1 MTDASASTLDA
12 AALDRLTGGAF
23 TAPTASE
30 RAARV
35 RNWLTSEPPLE
46 HLQEVY
52 KELSAKDKG
61 AAKPLREKL
70 DELRRARA
78 QDTLAQEWA
87 DRAQALLAASRI
99 NLADAMAWQRDA
111 AKAGAPLSREPLQSL
126 KVQLAERVK
135 AIEDLQHKAQVYR
148 EASVLMTQRI
158 EVLSTKP
165 LSDALAQ
172 REGLQAD
179 WLRWQTDAQALV
191 VAPDWASV
199 DGKFPPMLNA
209 GEAQLKAVWEAFQA
223 ALSQA
228 ESAAADASLPLPPVP
243 AWADQ
248 IRSQRGQ
255 DMPAAAQAPQ
265 RPKVDPAQRAS
276 AQAAVQTV
284 LQVLEQEVSL
294 GHGKASAGAAQ
305 ALRQALKEHGR
316 WIDDKLQHH
325 ADQVLLAAG
334 ELEGWQRWRADQ
346 LRTELVQKAE
356 ALFKPAPPTPEGAE
370 PAPPQPVMGGR
381 KMQEALRQLR
391 EQWKQTDQGGLPNHG
406 LWKRF
411 DRACNQAHKMV
422 EQWLEKVRADA
433 AANKA
438 QRQALI
444 DELQAWAQAHAQGP
458 DWKAVARQ
466 LHQFENRWRD
476 AGHMN
481 EKAFA
486 EVQNAWREAMKAAC
500 APIDAVQQASIM
512 RRQALIAE
520 AEQLA
525 ASEVL
530 RVDAVKALQQ
540 RWQAEAQTMVL
551 ERRLE
556 QKLWDA
562 FRQPIDNAFQRKT
575 AQREQASAAM
585 NEHDRAVLQAAKA
598 LEQANASAD
607 AAAIR
612 LAMRQLEM
620 AMRGEAPAAPAAPAL
635 VSAAPAALPAAS
647 ESGPASEE
655 VTASEAAP
663 DAPADAGQPAATH
676 ATVAEAPAADAQGPD
691 ATAADAP
698 GPDAP
703 ATDAVSV
710 ESTAAPSATD
720 AAAEPATEPAA
731 EPVPAAVPAAPA
743 PPPKKVVAVRGDDRP
758 GMKKAELAP
767 MGRGFKGRD
776 SRDSRDAPRGRP
788 AEPGRGRDGFAG
800 AGARGAAPGRF
811 ERSDMGPRLGDAAF
825 RAQRQALE
833 QADMALKKLAAQAH
847 GETLTHVLSAWE
859 QRDAALLPPASEL
872 GARLAPAQRS
882 QWTKALSSPAQGD
895 AETAL
900 LRMEIAA
907 ELPSPAASLE
917 ARRQLQ
923 LVLLTRRNDAP
934 PHQTWAHDA
943 AQAMSSAFDPGQARR
958 LQNALKVLLR
968 R

>member
-78 QDTLAQEWA
+78 QDTLGQEWA
-87 DRAQALLAASRI
+87 ERAQALLSAPRI

-126 KVQLAERVK
+126 KGQLAERVK
-135 AIEDLQHKAQVYR
+135 AIEDLQHNAQVYR

-165 LSDALAQ
+165 LSDAVAQ

-179 WLRWQTDAQALV
+179 WLRWQTDAQALM

-199 DGKFPPMLNA
+199 DAKFPPMLQS
-209 GEAQLKAVWEAFQA
+209 GQAQLKAVWEAFQA

-228 ESAAADASLPLPPVP
+228 ESAAADATLPLPPVP

-248 IRSQRGQ
+248 IRTQRGQ
-255 DMPAAAQAPQ
+255 DVPAAAQAPQ

-284 LQVLEQEVSL
+284 LQVLEQELSL

-316 WIDDKLQHH
+316 WIDEKLQHH

-356 ALFKPAPPTPEGAE
+356 ALFKPAPPTAEGQE

-433 AANKA
+433 AAHKA

-444 DELQAWAQAHAQGP
+444 DELQAWALAHAQGP
-458 DWKAVARQ
+458 DWKAVARHLQ
-466 LHQFENRWRD
+466 QFENRWRD
-476 AGHMN
+476 AGHMS

-486 EVQNAWREAMKAAC
+486 EMQNAWREAMKAAR

-585 NEHDRAVLQAAKA
+585 NEHDRAVLQASKA

-620 AMRGEAPAAPAAPAL
+620 AMRGETPAAPAAPAL

-647 ESGPASEE
+647 EPAPASAE
-655 VTASEAAP
+655 VTTPETAP
-663 DAPADAGQPAATH
+663 DAPADIGQAPT
-676 ATVAEAPAADAQGPD
+676 TDTPVAEAPTADV
-691 ATAADAP
+691 P
-698 GPDAP
+698 GPDAIAADTP
-703 ATDAVSV
+703 GQDAPVTDA
-710 ESTAAPSATD
+710 ESAESAAAPSDND
-720 AAAEPATEPAA
+720 AAVETAAEPAPALV
-731 EPVPAAVPAAPA
+731 PVAPA
-743 PPPKKVVAVRGDDRP
+743 LPPKKVVAVRGDDRP
-758 GMKKAELAP
+758 GMKKAEPAP
-767 MGRGFKGRD
+767 MGRGGFKGRD

-800 AGARGAAPGRF
+800 ARPGAPGRF
-811 ERSDMGPRLGDAAF
+811 ERPDMGPRLGDAAF

-847 GETLTHVLSAWE
+847 GETLTHVLTAWE
-859 QRDAALLPPASEL
+859 QRDAAVLPPASEL
-872 GARLAPAQRS
+872 GARLPPAQRS
-882 QWTKALSSPAQGD
+882 QWVKALSSPAQGD

-923 LVLLTRRNDAP
+923 LILLTRRNDAP
-934 PHQTWAHDA
+934 PHQTWASDA
-943 AQAMSSAFDPGQARR
+943 AQAMAAAFEPGQARR

>member
-1 MTDASASTLDA
+1 MDA

-35 RNWLTSEPPLE
+35 RDWLTSEPSLE

-87 DRAQALLAASRI
+87 DRAQALLSAPRI

-172 REGLQAD
+172 REGLQTD
-179 WLRWQTDAQALV
+179 WLRWQTDAQALL
-191 VAPDWASV
+191 VASDWASV
-199 DGKFPPMLNA
+199 DAKFPPMLQS

-228 ESAAADASLPLPPVP
+228 QAAAADASLPLPPVP

-248 IRSQRGQ
+248 IRAQRGQ
-255 DMPAAAQAPQ
+255 DAPPSTPSPQ

-370 PAPPQPVMGGR
+370 PAAPQPVMGGR

-500 APIDAVQQASIM
+500 APIDAVQQASIV

-612 LAMRQLEM
+612 MAMRQLEM

-635 VSAAPAALPAAS
+635 VGAAPAALPAAS

-663 DAPADAGQPAATH
+663 DAPADAGQAATTH
-676 ATVAEAPAADAQGPD
+676 APVAEAPAADAQGPD
-691 ATAADAP
+691 ATAAN
-698 GPDAP
+698 AP

-710 ESTAAPSATD
+710 ESTAAPSDND
-720 AAAEPATEPAA
+720 AAAEPA
-731 EPVPAAVPAAPA
+731 PAAVPAAPA

-758 GMKKAELAP
+758 GMKKAEPAP

-788 AEPGRGRDGFAG
+788 AEPGRGRDGFAGPG

-847 GETLTHVLSAWE
+847 GETLTHVLTAWE
-859 QRDAALLPPASEL
+859 QRDAAVLPPASEL
-872 GARLAPAQRS
+872 GARLPPAQRS
-882 QWTKALSSPAQGD
+882 QWVKALSSPAQGD

-934 PHQTWAHDA
+934 PHQTWANDA
-943 AQAMSSAFDPGQARR
+943 AQAMSAAFEPGQARR

>member
-1 MTDASASTLDA
+1 VTDASASTLDA

-35 RNWLTSEPPLE
+35 RDWLASEPSLE

-78 QDTLAQEWA
+78 QDSLALDWA
-87 DRAQALLAASRI
+87 QRAQTLLAAPRI

-126 KVQLAERVK
+126 KGQLAERVK

-179 WLRWQTDAQALV
+179 WLRWQTDAQALL

-199 DGKFPPMLNA
+199 DAKFAPMVQTC
-209 GEAQLKAVWEAFQA
+209 ETQLKAVWEAFQA

-228 ESAAADASLPLPPVP
+228 EAATADASLPMPPVP

-248 IRSQRGQ
+248 IRAQRGQ
-255 DMPAAAQAPQ
+255 EAPAAAQAPQ

-276 AQAAVQTV
+276 AHAAVHSV
-284 LQVLEQEVSL
+284 LQVLEQELSL

-316 WIDDKLQHH
+316 FIDDKLQHH

-356 ALFKPAPPTPEGAE
+356 ALFKPAPPAAEGEE

-433 AANKA
+433 AAHKA

-444 DELQAWAQAHAQGP
+444 EELQAWALAHAQGP

-476 AGHMN
+476 AGHMS

-486 EVQNAWREAMKAAC
+486 DVQNAWREAMKAAR
-500 APIDAVQQASIM
+500 APIDAVQQASVA
-512 RRQALIAE
+512 RRQGLIAE

-525 ASEVL
+525 AADVL

-562 FRQPIDNAFQRKT
+562 FRKPIDDAFQRKT
-575 AQREQASAAM
+575 QQREQASAAM

-612 LAMRQLEM
+612 TAMRQLEM
-620 AMRGEAPAAPAAPAL
+620 AMRGQAQAAATPDAAVALAAPAASVETAAAA
-635 VSAAPAALPAAS
+635 SAASAAS
-647 ESGPASEE
+647 AAEPAE
-655 VTASEAAP
+655 T
-663 DAPADAGQPAATH
+663 AAT
-676 ATVAEAPAADAQGPD
+676 PD
-691 ATAADAP
+691 ATQAP
-698 GPDAP
+698 TDWDTTAP
-703 ATDAVSV
+703 LEASV
-710 ESTAAPSATD
+710 TD
-720 AAAEPATEPAA
+720 AAAQASGDDLSSEPAVETAAPEPTPAVV
-731 EPVPAAVPAAPA
+731 PVAPA

-758 GMKKAELAP
+758 GMKKAEPAAP

-776 SRDSRDAPRGRP
+776 SRDSRDSRDAPRGRP
-788 AEPGRGRDGFAG
+788 GDTGRGRDGFG
-800 AGARGAAPGRF
+800 AGGPRAAGPGRF

-825 RAQRQALE
+825 RAQRQAME
-833 QADMALKKLAAQAH
+833 QAELALKKLAAQAH
-847 GETLTHVLSAWE
+847 GETLTHVLTAWE
-859 QRDAALLPPASEL
+859 KRDAELLPPASEL
-872 GARLAPAQRS
+872 GARLPPAQRS
-882 QWTKALSSPAQGD
+882 QWVKALSSPASAE

-900 LRMEIAA
+900 LRLEMAA

-934 PHQTWAHDA
+934 PHQTWAQDA
-943 AQAMSSAFDPGQARR
+943 AHVMSSAYEPGQARR

>member
-1 MTDASASTLDA
+1 
-12 AALDRLTGGAF
+12 
-23 TAPTASE
+23 
-30 RAARV
+30 
-35 RNWLTSEPPLE
+35 
-46 HLQEVY
+46 
-52 KELSAKDKG
+52 
-61 AAKPLREKL
+61 
-70 DELRRARA
+70 
-78 QDTLAQEWA
+78 
-87 DRAQALLAASRI
+87 
-99 NLADAMAWQRDA
+99 MAWQRDA

-126 KVQLAERVK
+126 KGQLAERVK

-165 LSDALAQ
+165 LSDAVAQ

-179 WLRWQTDAQALV
+179 WLRWQTDAQALM

-199 DGKFPPMLNA
+199 DAKFPPMLQS

-223 ALSQA
+223 ALTQA
-228 ESAAADASLPLPPVP
+228 ELAAADATLPLPPVP

-248 IRSQRGQ
+248 IRAQRGQ
-255 DMPAAAQAPQ
+255 DVPVAAPAPQ

-284 LQVLEQEVSL
+284 LQVLEQELSL

-316 WIDDKLQHH
+316 WIEKKLQHH

-356 ALFKPAPPTPEGAE
+356 ALFKPAPPTPEGTE

-433 AANKA
+433 AAHKA

-444 DELQAWAQAHAQGP
+444 EELQAWAQAHAQGP

-466 LHQFENRWRD
+466 LQQFENRWRD
-476 AGHMN
+476 AGHMS
-481 EKAFA
+481 EKAFV
-486 EVQNAWREAMKAAC
+486 EVQNAWREAMKAAR
-500 APIDAVQQASIM
+500 APIDAVQQASVV

-525 ASEVL
+525 ASDVL

-612 LAMRQLEM
+612 LAMRQLE
-620 AMRGEAPAAPAAPAL
+620 AALRGEAPAAPNAEPAVSSVAPA
-635 VSAAPAALPAAS
+635 STPEPAQDHAEA
-647 ESGPASEE
+647 
-655 VTASEAAP
+655 TASEAASN
-663 DAPADAGQPAATH
+663 APADTGQAAT
-676 ATVAEAPAADAQGPD
+676 TVTPVAEAPTADVQGPD
-691 ATAADAP
+691 ATATDAP
-698 GPDAP
+698 GADAH
-703 ATDAVSV
+703 ATDVVSAKP
-710 ESTAAPSATD
+710 TAAPSDKDD
-720 AAAEPATEPAA
+720 APETAVEPAPAMV
-731 EPVPAAVPAAPA
+731 PVAPA

-758 GMKKAELAP
+758 GMKKAEPAP
-767 MGRGFKGRD
+767 MGRGGFKGRD
-776 SRDSRDAPRGRP
+776 NRDSRDAPRGRP

-800 AGARGAAPGRF
+800 PRPGAPGRF
-811 ERSDMGPRLGDAAF
+811 ERPDMGPRLGDAAF

-847 GETLTHVLSAWE
+847 GETLTHVLTAWE
-859 QRDAALLPPASEL
+859 QRDAAQLPPASEL
-872 GARLAPAQRS
+872 GARLGPAQRG
-882 QWTKALSSPAQGD
+882 QWVKALSSPAQGD

-934 PHQTWAHDA
+934 PQQTWAHDA
-943 AQAMSSAFDPGQARR
+943 AQAMSAAFEPGQARR

>member
-1 MTDASASTLDA
+1 MDA
-12 AALDRLTGGAF
+12 AALDRLTGGAL

-35 RNWLTSEPPLE
+35 RDWLTSEPSLE

-87 DRAQALLAASRI
+87 ERAQALLSAPRI

-126 KVQLAERVK
+126 KGQLAERVK
-135 AIEDLQHKAQVYR
+135 AVEDLQHKAQVYR

-179 WLRWQTDAQALV
+179 WLRWQTDAQALLA
-191 VAPDWASV
+191 APDWASV
-199 DGKFPPMLNA
+199 DAKFPPMLQS
-209 GEAQLKAVWEAFQA
+209 GQAQLKAVWEAFQA
-223 ALSQA
+223 ALAQA

-248 IRSQRGQ
+248 IRAQRGQ
-255 DMPAAAQAPQ
+255 DAPAAAQAPQ

-486 EVQNAWREAMKAAC
+486 EVQNAWREAMKVAC
-500 APIDAVQQASIM
+500 APIDAVQQASIL

-525 ASEVL
+525 ASEFL

-612 LAMRQLEM
+612 MAMRQLEM
-620 AMRGEAPAAPAAPAL
+620 AMRGEAPAVAAPTAEHAVASAAPAAPA
-635 VSAAPAALPAAS
+635 AAS
-647 ESGPASEE
+647 EPGPSSAEG
-655 VTASEAAP
+655 TASEAAP
-663 DAPADAGQPAATH
+663 DAPADAGQAASTD
-676 ATVAEAPAADAQGPD
+676 APVVEAPAADAV
-691 ATAADAP
+691 AA
-698 GPDAP
+698 
-703 ATDAVSV
+703 
-710 ESTAAPSATD
+710 ESTAAPSDND
-720 AAAEPATEPAA
+720 AAAEPAAEPAPA
-731 EPVPAAVPAAPA
+731 AVPAAPAAPA

-758 GMKKAELAP
+758 GMKKAEPAP

-800 AGARGAAPGRF
+800 AGARPGAPGRF
-811 ERSDMGPRLGDAAF
+811 ERTDMGPRLGDAAF

-833 QADMALKKLAAQAH
+833 QADIALKKLAAQAH
-847 GETLTHVLSAWE
+847 GETLTHVLTAWE

-872 GARLAPAQRS
+872 GARLGPAQRG
-882 QWTKALSSPAQGD
+882 QWVKALSSPAQGD

-943 AQAMSSAFDPGQARR
+943 AQAMSSAFEPGQARR

>member
-1 MTDASASTLDA
+1 MDT

-30 RAARV
+30 RAACV
-35 RNWLTSEPPLE
+35 RAWLASEPSVE

-70 DELRRARA
+70 EELRRARG
-78 QDTLAQEWA
+78 QDALAQEWA
-87 DRAQALLAASRI
+87 QRGQALLAAPRI

-111 AKAGAPLSREPLQSL
+111 AKAGAPLSREPLQGL
-126 KVQLAERVK
+126 KTQLAERVK
-135 AIEDLQHKAQVYR
+135 AIEDLQHNAQVYR

-179 WLRWQTDAQALV
+179 WLRWQSDAQALM
-191 VAPDWASV
+191 ASPNWASV
-199 DGKFPPMLNA
+199 DAKFVPILNTC
-209 GEAQLKAVWEAFQA
+209 GAQLKAVWEAFQG
-223 ALSQA
+223 ALAQA
-228 ESAAADASLPLPPVP
+228 EMAAADASLPLPPVP

-248 IRSQRGQ
+248 IRSQRGE
-255 DMPAAAQAPQ
+255 AAPSAAPAPQ

-276 AQAAVQTV
+276 AQAAVKAV
-284 LQVLEQEVSL
+284 LQTLEQEVSQ

-356 ALFKPAPPTPEGAE
+356 ALFKPAPPPAEGAE
-370 PAPPQPVMGGR
+370 PAPPVPAMGGR

-391 EQWKQTDQGGLPNHG
+391 EQWKQTDQGGLPNHA

-411 DRACNQAHKMV
+411 DQACNQAHKVV
-422 EQWLEKVRADA
+422 EQWLDKVRAEA
-433 AANKA
+433 AAHKA

-444 DELQAWAQAHAQGP
+444 DELRHWASDHAQGP

-466 LHQFENRWRD
+466 LHQFENRWRE
-476 AGHMN
+476 AGHLS

-486 EVQNAWREAMKAAC
+486 EMQTAWREALQAAR
-500 APIDAVQQASIM
+500 APIEAVQQASVL

-520 AEQLA
+520 AEQLSA
-525 ASEVL
+525 QEVL
-530 RVDAVKALQQ
+530 RIDAVKALQQ

-562 FRQPIDNAFQRKT
+562 FRKPIDDAFQRKT
-575 AQREQASAAM
+575 AQREQFNAAISA
-585 NEHDRAVLQAAKA
+585 HDKAVLQAAKD
-598 LEQANASAD
+598 LEAANASAD
-607 AAAIR
+607 AQAIR
-612 LAMRQLEM
+612 AAMRQLEL
-620 AMRGEAPAAPAAPAL
+620 AMRGQASAAATAAPASATAPATQ
-635 VSAAPAALPAAS
+635 AAPATETAQPAAS
-647 ESGPASEE
+647 PSEDASP
-655 VTASEAAP
+655 SAAAVDA
-663 DAPADAGQPAATH
+663 DAPADSQAPDASPSPDTSAAT
-676 ATVAEAPAADAQGPD
+676 P
-691 ATAADAP
+691 
-698 GPDAP
+698 
-703 ATDAVSV
+703 V
-710 ESTAAPSATD
+710 EPT
-720 AAAEPATEPAA
+720 
-731 EPVPAAVPAAPA
+731 VPAAPVRA
-743 PPPKKVVAVRGDDRP
+743 PKPVVAVRGDDRP
-758 GMKKAELAP
+758 GMKKAEPAP
-767 MGRGFKGRD
+767 VGRGFKGRD
-776 SRDSRDAPRGRP
+776 QRDGARP
-788 AEPGRGRDGFAG
+788 AAGGRGRDGFAG
-800 AGARGAAPGRF
+800 GDRAAPGGRGERF
-811 ERSDMGPRLGDAAF
+811 DSGPRLGDAAF

-833 QADMALKKLAAQAH
+833 QAEMALKKLAAQAH

-859 QRDAALLPPASEL
+859 QREPAVLPPAAEL
-872 GARLAPAQRS
+872 GARLAPAQRAG
-882 QWTKALSSPAQGD
+882 WVKALSGPAQGE

-934 PHQTWAHDA
+934 PQQTWAQDA
-943 AQAMSSAFDPGQARR
+943 AQVLSAAFEPAQARR

>member
-1 MTDASASTLDA
+1 
-12 AALDRLTGGAF
+12 
-23 TAPTASE
+23 
-30 RAARV
+30 V
-35 RNWLTSEPPLE
+35 
-46 HLQEVY
+46 
-52 KELSAKDKG
+52 
-61 AAKPLREKL
+61 
-70 DELRRARA
+70 
-78 QDTLAQEWA
+78 
-87 DRAQALLAASRI
+87 
-99 NLADAMAWQRDA
+99 
-111 AKAGAPLSREPLQSL
+111 
-126 KVQLAERVK
+126 
-135 AIEDLQHKAQVYR
+135 
-148 EASVLMTQRI
+148 
-158 EVLSTKP
+158 
-165 LSDALAQ
+165 AQ

-179 WLRWQTDAQALV
+179 WLRWQTDAQALM

-199 DGKFPPMLNA
+199 DAKFPPMLQS
-209 GEAQLKAVWEAFQA
+209 GEAQLRAVWEAFQA
-223 ALSQA
+223 ALTQA
-228 ESAAADASLPLPPVP
+228 ESAAADATLPLPPVP

-248 IRSQRGQ
+248 IRAQRGQ
-255 DMPAAAQAPQ
+255 DVPAAAQAPQ

-284 LQVLEQEVSL
+284 LQVLEQELSL

-316 WIDDKLQHH
+316 WIDEKLQHH

-433 AANKA
+433 AAHKA

-444 DELQAWAQAHAQGP
+444 EELQAWAQAHAQGP

-466 LHQFENRWRD
+466 LQQFENRWRD
-476 AGHMN
+476 AGHLN

-486 EVQNAWREAMKAAC
+486 EVQNAWREAMKAAR
-500 APIDAVQQASIM
+500 APIDAVQQASVV

-585 NEHDRAVLQAAKA
+585 NAHDRAVLQAAKA

-612 LAMRQLEM
+612 QAMRQLE
-620 AMRGEAPAAPAAPAL
+620 AALRGEAPVAPTAEPA
-635 VSAAPAALPAAS
+635 VSSAAPVSIPETAQDGAEVKAS
-647 ESGPASEE
+647 E
-655 VTASEAAP
+655 TAP
-663 DAPADAGQPAATH
+663 DAPADNGQAVTADAP
-676 ATVAEAPAADAQGPD
+676 VADASAADVQGPD
-691 ATAADAP
+691 ATATDAP

-703 ATDAVSV
+703 ATDGVSA
-710 ESTAAPSATD
+710 EPTAAPSDNNGTPET
-720 AAAEPATEPAA
+720 AADPA
-731 EPVPAAVPAAPA
+731 PAAVPVAPA

-758 GMKKAELAP
+758 GMKKAEPAP
-767 MGRGFKGRD
+767 MGRGGFKGRD

-800 AGARGAAPGRF
+800 PRSGAPGRF
-811 ERSDMGPRLGDAAF
+811 ERPDMGPRLGDAAF

-833 QADMALKKLAAQAH
+833 QAEMALKKLAAQAH

-872 GARLAPAQRS
+872 GARLGPAQRG
-882 QWTKALSSPAQGD
+882 QWVKALSGPAQGD

-934 PHQTWAHDA
+934 PQQTWANDA
-943 AQAMSSAFDPGQARR
+943 AQAMSAAFEPGQARR

>member
-1 MTDASASTLDA
+1 MDT

-30 RAARV
+30 RAACV
-35 RNWLTSEPPLE
+35 RNWLASDPSFE

-70 DELRRARA
+70 DELRRARGQEA
-78 QDTLAQEWA
+78 LAQEWA
-87 DRAQALLAASRI
+87 QRGQTLLAAQRM

-111 AKAGAPLSREPLQSL
+111 AKAGAPLSREPLQGL
-126 KVQLAERVK
+126 KTQLAERVK
-135 AIEDLQHKAQVYR
+135 AIEDLQHNAQVYR

-179 WLRWQTDAQALV
+179 WLRWQTDAQALM
-191 VAPDWASV
+191 ASPNWASV
-199 DGKFPPMLNA
+199 DAKFAPILHTC
-209 GEAQLKAVWEAFQA
+209 EAQLKAVWEAFQG
-223 ALSQA
+223 ALGQA
-228 ESAAADASLPLPPVP
+228 EMAATDASLPLPPVP

-248 IRSQRGQ
+248 IRTQRGESVAS
-255 DMPAAAQAPQ
+255 AAPPNQ

-276 AQAAVQTV
+276 AQAAVQAALHT
-284 LQVLEQEVSL
+284 LEQEVSQ

-305 ALRQALKEHGR
+305 ALRQALKEQGR

-356 ALFKPAPPTPEGAE
+356 ALFKPAPASAEGAE
-370 PAPPQPVMGGR
+370 PAPPIPAMGGR

-411 DRACNQAHKMV
+411 DHACNQAHKVV
-422 EQWLEKVRADA
+422 ELWLDKVRADA

-438 QRQALI
+438 QRQGLI
-444 DELQAWAQAHAQGP
+444 DELRAWAAEHAQGP
-458 DWKAVARQ
+458 DWKSVARQ
-466 LHQFENRWRD
+466 LHQFDNRWRE
-476 AGHMN
+476 AGHLS
-481 EKAFA
+481 EKVFVEMQA
-486 EVQNAWREAMKAAC
+486 AWREAFQVAC
-500 APIDAVQQASIM
+500 APLESVQQASVL
-512 RRQALIAE
+512 RRQGMIAE

-525 ASEVL
+525 ATEVL

-540 RWQAEAQTMVL
+540 RWQAEAQSMVL
-551 ERRLE
+551 DRRFE

-562 FRQPIDNAFQRKT
+562 FRKPIDDAFQRKT
-575 AQREQASAAM
+575 AQREQFNAAM
-585 NEHDRAVLQAAKA
+585 SAHDKAVLQAAKA
-598 LEQANASAD
+598 LEAANASAD

-612 LAMRQLEM
+612 AAMRQLDM
-620 AMRGEAPAAPAAPAL
+620 AMRGQAQPEPVAPPD
-635 VSAAPAALPAAS
+635 ALPAL
-647 ESGPASEE
+647 
-655 VTASEAAP
+655 
-663 DAPADAGQPAATH
+663 DAPTSETPQEPVGEATAPATDAP
-676 ATVAEAPAADAQGPD
+676 VAEAPAADAPD
-691 ATAADAP
+691 SDGTALEVVIPASAP
-698 GPDAP
+698 
-703 ATDAVSV
+703 
-710 ESTAAPSATD
+710 
-720 AAAEPATEPAA
+720 EPAA
-731 EPVPAAVPAAPA
+731 PVRVAKP
-743 PPPKKVVAVRGDDRP
+743 VVAVRGDDRP
-758 GMKKAELAP
+758 GMKKAEPAP
-767 MGRGFKGRD
+767 IGRGFKGRD
-776 SRDSRDAPRGRP
+776 SRDSRDGPRGRP
-788 AEPGRGRDGFAG
+788 ADAGRGRDGFAG
-800 AGARGAAPGRF
+800 GDRAAPGGRF
-811 ERSDMGPRLGDAAF
+811 DRFDSGPRLGDAAF

-833 QADMALKKLAAQAH
+833 QAEMALKKLAAQAH
-847 GETLTHVLSAWE
+847 GETLTHVLGAWE
-859 QRDAALLPPASEL
+859 QRDAALLPPAAEL
-872 GARLAPAQRS
+872 GSRLAPAQRGL
-882 QWTKALSSPAQGD
+882 WVKALTSPANGE

-923 LVLLTRRNDAP
+923 LVLLTRRNDPP
-934 PHQTWAHDA
+934 PHQTWAQDA
-943 AQAMSSAFDPGQARR
+943 SQVMSCAFEPGQARR

>member
-1 MTDASASTLDA
+1 MDA

-35 RNWLTSEPPLE
+35 RNWLTSEPSLE

-87 DRAQALLAASRI
+87 DRAQALLSAHRI

-126 KVQLAERVK
+126 KGQLAERVK

-179 WLRWQTDAQALV
+179 WLRWQTDAQALLA
-191 VAPDWASV
+191 APDWASV
-199 DGKFPPMLNA
+199 DAKFPPMLQS

-228 ESAAADASLPLPPVP
+228 QAAAADASLPLPPVP

-248 IRSQRGQ
+248 IRAQRGQ
-255 DMPAAAQAPQ
+255 DAPPSAPSPQ

-486 EVQNAWREAMKAAC
+486 EVQNAWRAAMKAAC
-500 APIDAVQQASIM
+500 APIDAVQQASVV

-585 NEHDRAVLQAAKA
+585 NEHDRAVLQAAKG

-635 VSAAPAALPAAS
+635 VGAAPAALPAAS

-663 DAPADAGQPAATH
+663 DAPADAGQAATAH

-698 GPDAP
+698 
-703 ATDAVSV
+703 ATDAVAV
-710 ESTAAPSATD
+710 ESTAVPSDNDSSVET
-720 AAAEPATEPAA
+720 AAEPA
-731 EPVPAAVPAAPA
+731 PAAVVAAPA

-758 GMKKAELAP
+758 GMKKAEPAP
-767 MGRGFKGRD
+767 MGRGFKGRDSRD

-847 GETLTHVLSAWE
+847 GETLTHVLTAWE

-882 QWTKALSSPAQGD
+882 QWTKALSSPAQGE

-934 PHQTWAHDA
+934 PHQTWANDA
-943 AQAMSSAFDPGQARR
+943 AQAMSAAFEPGQARR

>member
-1 MTDASASTLDA
+1 MDA

-87 DRAQALLAASRI
+87 DRAQALLSAPRI

-126 KVQLAERVK
+126 KGQLAERVK
-135 AIEDLQHKAQVYR
+135 AIEDLQHNAQVYR

-165 LSDALAQ
+165 LSDAVAQ

-179 WLRWQTDAQALV
+179 WLRWQTDAQALM

-199 DGKFPPMLNA
+199 DAKFPPMLQS
-209 GEAQLKAVWEAFQA
+209 GQAQLKAVWEAFQA

-228 ESAAADASLPLPPVP
+228 ESAAADATLPLPPVP

-248 IRSQRGQ
+248 IRTQRGQ
-255 DMPAAAQAPQ
+255 DVPAAAQTPQ

-284 LQVLEQEVSL
+284 LQVLEQELSL

-316 WIDDKLQHH
+316 WIDEKLQHH

-356 ALFKPAPPTPEGAE
+356 ALFKPAPPTAEGQE

-433 AANKA
+433 AAHKA

-444 DELQAWAQAHAQGP
+444 DELQAWALPHAQGP
-458 DWKAVARQ
+458 DWKAVARHLQ
-466 LHQFENRWRD
+466 QFENRWRD
-476 AGHMN
+476 AGHMS

-486 EVQNAWREAMKAAC
+486 EMQNAWREAMKAAR

-585 NEHDRAVLQAAKA
+585 NEHDRAVLQASKA

-620 AMRGEAPAAPAAPAL
+620 AMRGETPAAPAAPAL
-635 VSAAPAALPAAS
+635 VSVAPAALPAAS
-647 ESGPASEE
+647 EPAPASAE
-655 VTASEAAP
+655 VTAPETAP
-663 DAPADAGQPAATH
+663 DAPADIGQAPT
-676 ATVAEAPAADAQGPD
+676 TDTPVAEAPAADV
-691 ATAADAP
+691 P
-698 GPDAP
+698 GPDAIAADTP
-703 ATDAVSV
+703 GQDAPVPDA
-710 ESTAAPSATD
+710 ESAESAAAPSDND
-720 AAAEPATEPAA
+720 AAVETAAEPAPALV
-731 EPVPAAVPAAPA
+731 PVAPA
-743 PPPKKVVAVRGDDRP
+743 LPPKKVVAVRGDDRP
-758 GMKKAELAP
+758 GMKKAEPAP
-767 MGRGFKGRD
+767 MGRGGFKGRD

-800 AGARGAAPGRF
+800 VRPGAPGRF
-811 ERSDMGPRLGDAAF
+811 ERPDMGPRLGDAAF

-847 GETLTHVLSAWE
+847 GETLTHVLTAWE
-859 QRDAALLPPASEL
+859 QRDAAVLPPASEL
-872 GARLAPAQRS
+872 GARLPPAQRS
-882 QWTKALSSPAQGD
+882 QWVKALSSPAQGD

-934 PHQTWAHDA
+934 PHQTWASDA
-943 AQAMSSAFDPGQARR
+943 AQAMAAAFEPGQARR

>member
-35 RNWLTSEPPLE
+35 RDWLTSEPSLE

-78 QDTLAQEWA
+78 QDALALDWA
-87 DRAQALLAASRI
+87 QRAQTLLAAPRI

-126 KVQLAERVK
+126 KGQLAERVK

-179 WLRWQTDAQALV
+179 WLRWQADAQALG
-191 VAPDWASV
+191 VAPGWASV
-199 DGKFPPMLNA
+199 DAKFPPMLLA

-223 ALSQA
+223 ALTQA
-228 ESAAADASLPLPPVP
+228 QAAAADASLPLPPVP

-248 IRSQRGQ
+248 IRAQRGQ
-255 DMPAAAQAPQ
+255 EAPAAAQAPQ

-284 LQVLEQEVSL
+284 LQVLEQELSL

-316 WIDDKLQHH
+316 FIDDKLQHH

-356 ALFKPAPPTPEGAE
+356 ALFKPAPPAAEGEE

-411 DRACNQAHKMV
+411 DRACNQAHKLV

-433 AANKA
+433 AAHKA

-444 DELQAWAQAHAQGP
+444 EELQAWALAHAQGP

-476 AGHMN
+476 AGHMS

-486 EVQNAWREAMKAAC
+486 DVQNAWREAMKAARG
-500 APIDAVQQASIM
+500 PIDAVQQASVA
-512 RRQALIAE
+512 RRQGLIAE

-525 ASEVL
+525 SADVL

-612 LAMRQLEM
+612 TAMRQLEM
-620 AMRGEAPAAPAAPAL
+620 AMRGQAQAAATTPDAAVAQAAPATPADSATAPA
-635 VSAAPAALPAAS
+635 
-647 ESGPASEE
+647 E
-655 VTASEAAP
+655 
-663 DAPADAGQPAATH
+663 
-676 ATVAEAPAADAQGPD
+676 
-691 ATAADAP
+691 TAA
-698 GPDAP
+698 
-703 ATDAVSV
+703 AVS
-710 ESTAAPSATD
+710 
-720 AAAEPATEPAA
+720 AAEPAETAATPATTE
-731 EPVPAAVPAAPA
+731 VPTDGEATAPLEASVTDAAPQASGGDLPAESADETTA
-743 PPPKKVVAVRGDDRP
+743 PEPTPAVVPVAPATPPKKVVAVRGDDRP
-758 GMKKAELAP
+758 GMKKAEPAAP

-788 AEPGRGRDGFAG
+788 GDTGRGREGF
-800 AGARGAAPGRF
+800 GAAGPRAAGPGRF

-833 QADMALKKLAAQAH
+833 QADLALKKLAAQAH
-847 GETLTHVLSAWE
+847 GETLTHVLTAWE
-859 QRDAALLPPASEL
+859 KRDAELLPPASEL
-872 GARLAPAQRS
+872 GARLPPAQRG
-882 QWTKALSSPAQGD
+882 QWVKALSSPAHAQ

-900 LRMEIAA
+900 LRLEMAA

-934 PHQTWAHDA
+934 PHQTWAQDA
-943 AQAMSSAFDPGQARR
+943 AHVMSSAFEPGQARR

>member
-1 MTDASASTLDA
+1 VTDASASTLDA

-35 RNWLTSEPPLE
+35 REWLTSEPSLE

-78 QDTLAQEWA
+78 QDTLAQDWA
-87 DRAQALLAASRI
+87 QRAQVLLAAPRI

-126 KVQLAERVK
+126 KGQLAERVK

-179 WLRWQTDAQALV
+179 WLRWQADAQALG
-191 VAPDWASV
+191 VAPGWASV
-199 DGKFPPMLNA
+199 DAKFPPMLLA

-223 ALSQA
+223 ALTQA
-228 ESAAADASLPLPPVP
+228 QAAAADASLPLPPVP

-248 IRSQRGQ
+248 IRAQRGQ
-255 DMPAAAQAPQ
+255 EAPATAQAPQ

-284 LQVLEQEVSL
+284 LQVLEQELSL

-316 WIDDKLQHH
+316 FIDDKLQHR

-356 ALFKPAPPTPEGAE
+356 ALFKPAPPAAEGEE

-381 KMQEALRQLR
+381 KMQDALRQLR

-411 DRACNQAHKMV
+411 DRACNQAHKLV

-433 AANKA
+433 AAHKA

-444 DELQAWAQAHAQGP
+444 EELQAWALAHAQGP

-476 AGHMN
+476 AGHMS

-486 EVQNAWREAMKAAC
+486 DVQNAWREAMKAAR
-500 APIDAVQQASIM
+500 APIDAVQQASVA
-512 RRQALIAE
+512 RRQGLIAE

-525 ASEVL
+525 AADVL

-540 RWQAEAQTMVL
+540 RWQTEAQTMVL

-562 FRQPIDNAFQRKT
+562 FRKPIDDAFQRKT
-575 AQREQASAAM
+575 QQREQASAAM

-598 LEQANASAD
+598 LELANASAD

-612 LAMRQLEM
+612 TAMRQLEM
-620 AMRGEAPAAPAAPAL
+620 AMRGQAQAAATTPDAAVAQDAPAAPVETATAPTETTAAA
-635 VSAAPAALPAAS
+635 SAAEPAETAAT
-647 ESGPASEE
+647 PD
-655 VTASEAAP
+655 TSEAP
-663 DAPADAGQPAATH
+663 TDGQ
-676 ATVAEAPAADAQGPD
+676 
-691 ATAADAP
+691 
-698 GPDAP
+698 
-703 ATDAVSV
+703 
-710 ESTAAPSATD
+710 STAPHEASVTD
-720 AAAEPATEPAA
+720 AAAQASVDDLTSEPAA
-731 EPVPAAVPAAPA
+731 ETTAPEPPPAVVPVAPA

-758 GMKKAELAP
+758 GMKKAEPAAP

-788 AEPGRGRDGFAG
+788 GDAGRGREGFG
-800 AGARGAAPGRF
+800 AGGPRAAGPGRF

-833 QADMALKKLAAQAH
+833 QAELALKKLAAQAH
-847 GETLTHVLSAWE
+847 GETLTHVLTAWE
-859 QRDAALLPPASEL
+859 KRDAELLPPASEL
-872 GARLAPAQRS
+872 GARLPPAQRS
-882 QWTKALSSPAQGD
+882 QWVKALSSPASAE

-900 LRMEIAA
+900 LRLEMAA

-934 PHQTWAHDA
+934 PHQTWAQDA
-943 AQAMSSAFDPGQARR
+943 AHVMSSAFEPGQARR

>member
-1 MTDASASTLDA
+1 MTDASASSLDA

-35 RNWLTSEPPLE
+35 RSWLASEPSLE

-87 DRAQALLAASRI
+87 ERAQALLSAPRI

-111 AKAGAPLSREPLQSL
+111 AKTGAPLSREPLQSL
-126 KVQLAERVK
+126 KGQLAERVK
-135 AIEDLQHKAQVYR
+135 AIEDLQHNAQVYR

-179 WLRWQTDAQALV
+179 WLRWQTDAQALM
-191 VAPDWASV
+191 VAPGWASV
-199 DGKFPPMLNA
+199 DAKFPPMLQS
-209 GEAQLKAVWEAFQA
+209 GQAQLKAVWEAFQA
-223 ALSQA
+223 ALLQA
-228 ESAAADASLPLPPVP
+228 EAAAADASLPLPPVP

-248 IRSQRGQ
+248 IRAQRGQ
-255 DMPAAAQAPQ
+255 DAPAPAQAPQ

-284 LQVLEQEVSL
+284 LQVLEQELSL

-316 WIDDKLQHH
+316 WIDEKLQHH

-356 ALFKPAPPTPEGAE
+356 ALFKPAPPTPEGVE

-433 AANKA
+433 AAHKA

-476 AGHMN
+476 AGHMS

-486 EVQNAWREAMKAAC
+486 EVQNAWRDAMKAAR
-500 APIDAVQQASIM
+500 APIDAVQQASVL

-525 ASEVL
+525 ASDVL

-585 NEHDRAVLQAAKA
+585 NAHDRAVLQAAKG

-620 AMRGEAPAAPAAPAL
+620 AMRGEAPAVAAPTAEPAL
-635 VSAAPAALPAAS
+635 ASAAPADTASTPEAAS
-647 ESGPASEE
+647 ASAE

-663 DAPADAGQPAATH
+663 DAPADTGQEATTDAPVVEAVAAD
-676 ATVAEAPAADAQGPD
+676 VAEPNA
-691 ATAADAP
+691 
-698 GPDAP
+698 
-703 ATDAVSV
+703 
-710 ESTAAPSATD
+710 SATD
-720 AAAEPATEPAA
+720 GVSAEPTEAPPGNDASVEATA
-731 EPVPAAVPAAPA
+731 ESAPAAVPAAPVRA
-743 PPPKKVVAVRGDDRP
+743 PKPVVAVRGDDRP
-758 GMKKAELAP
+758 GMKKAEPAP

-776 SRDSRDAPRGRP
+776 GRDGRDAPRGRP
-788 AEPGRGRDGFAG
+788 AEPGRGRDGFA
-800 AGARGAAPGRF
+800 AGGPRTGAPGRF
-811 ERSDMGPRLGDAAF
+811 ERPDMGPRLGDAAF

-833 QADMALKKLAAQAH
+833 QAEMALKKLAAQAH
-847 GETLTHVLSAWE
+847 GETLTHVLTAWE

-872 GARLAPAQRS
+872 GARLAPAQRG
-882 QWTKALSSPAQGD
+882 QWVKALSSPAQGD

-900 LRMEIAA
+900 LRLEIAA

-934 PHQTWAHDA
+934 PHQTWANDA
-943 AQAMSSAFDPGQARR
+943 AQAMSSAFEPGQARR
-958 LQNALKVLLR
+958 LQTALKVLLR

>member
-1 MTDASASTLDA
+1 MDA

-35 RNWLTSEPPLE
+35 RDWLTSEPSLE

-87 DRAQALLAASRI
+87 DRAQALLSAPRI

-172 REGLQAD
+172 REGLQTD
-179 WLRWQTDAQALV
+179 WLRWQTDAQALL
-191 VAPDWASV
+191 VASDWASV
-199 DGKFPPMLNA
+199 DAKFPPMLQS

-228 ESAAADASLPLPPVP
+228 QAAAADASLPLPPVP

-248 IRSQRGQ
+248 IRAQRGQ
-255 DMPAAAQAPQ
+255 DAPPSTPSPQ

-370 PAPPQPVMGGR
+370 PAAPQPVMGGR

-500 APIDAVQQASIM
+500 APIDAVQQASIV

-612 LAMRQLEM
+612 MAMRQLEM

-635 VSAAPAALPAAS
+635 VGAAPAALPAAS

-663 DAPADAGQPAATH
+663 DAPADAGQAATTH
-676 ATVAEAPAADAQGPD
+676 APVAEAPAADAQGPD
-691 ATAADAP
+691 ATAAN
-698 GPDAP
+698 AP

-710 ESTAAPSATD
+710 ESTAAPSDND
-720 AAAEPATEPAA
+720 AAAEPA
-731 EPVPAAVPAAPA
+731 PAAVPAAPA

-758 GMKKAELAP
+758 GMKKAEPAP

-788 AEPGRGRDGFAG
+788 AEPGRGRDGFAGPG

-847 GETLTHVLSAWE
+847 GETLTHVLTAWE
-859 QRDAALLPPASEL
+859 QRDATLLPPASEL
-872 GARLAPAQRS
+872 GARLGPAQRG
-882 QWTKALSSPAQGD
+882 QWVKALSSPAQGE

-943 AQAMSSAFDPGQARR
+943 AQAMSSAFEPGQARR

>member
-1 MTDASASTLDA
+1 MTDASASPLDA

-35 RNWLTSEPPLE
+35 RDWLTSEPSLE

-78 QDTLAQEWA
+78 QDSLAQDWA
-87 DRAQALLAASRI
+87 QRAQTLLAAPRI

-126 KVQLAERVK
+126 KGQLAERVK

-165 LSDALAQ
+165 LTDALAQ

-179 WLRWQTDAQALV
+179 WLRWQTDAQALL

-199 DGKFPPMLNA
+199 DAKFAPMVQTC
-209 GEAQLKAVWEAFQA
+209 ETQLKAVWEAFQA

-228 ESAAADASLPLPPVP
+228 EAAAADASLPMPPVP

-248 IRSQRGQ
+248 IRAQRGQ
-255 DMPAAAQAPQ
+255 DAPAAAQAPQ

-276 AQAAVQTV
+276 AHAAVHSV
-284 LQVLEQEVSL
+284 LQVLEQELSL

-316 WIDDKLQHH
+316 FIDDKLQHH

-356 ALFKPAPPTPEGAE
+356 ALFKPAPPAAEGEE

-411 DRACNQAHKMV
+411 DRACNQAHKLV

-433 AANKA
+433 AAHKA

-444 DELQAWAQAHAQGP
+444 EELQAWALAHAQGP

-476 AGHMN
+476 AGHMS

-486 EVQNAWREAMKAAC
+486 DVQNAWREAMKAARG
-500 APIDAVQQASIM
+500 PIDAVQQASVA
-512 RRQALIAE
+512 RRQGLIAE

-525 ASEVL
+525 AADVL

-562 FRQPIDNAFQRKT
+562 FRKPIDDAFQRKT

-635 VSAAPAALPAAS
+635 ASAAPAALPAAS
-647 ESGPASEE
+647 EPAPASAE
-655 VTASEAAP
+655 VTAPETAP
-663 DAPADAGQPAATH
+663 DASADIGQAATTD
-676 ATVAEAPAADAQGPD
+676 APVAEAPAADV
-691 ATAADAP
+691 P
-698 GPDAP
+698 GPDAIAADTP
-703 ATDAVSV
+703 GQDAPVTDA
-710 ESTAAPSATD
+710 ESAESAAAPSDND
-720 AAAEPATEPAA
+720 AAVETAAEPAPALV
-731 EPVPAAVPAAPA
+731 PVAPA
-743 PPPKKVVAVRGDDRP
+743 LPPKKVVAVRGDDRP
-758 GMKKAELAP
+758 GMKKAEPAP
-767 MGRGFKGRD
+767 MGRGGFKGRD

-800 AGARGAAPGRF
+800 ARPGAPGRF
-811 ERSDMGPRLGDAAF
+811 ERPDMGPRLGDAAF

-833 QADMALKKLAAQAH
+833 QAELALKKLAAQAH
-847 GETLTHVLSAWE
+847 GETLTHVLTAWE
-859 QRDAALLPPASEL
+859 KRDAELLPPASEL
-872 GARLAPAQRS
+872 GARLPPAQRG
-882 QWTKALSSPAQGD
+882 QWVKALSSPAHAQ

-900 LRMEIAA
+900 LRLEMAA

-934 PHQTWAHDA
+934 PHQTWAQDA
-943 AQAMSSAFDPGQARR
+943 AHVMSSAFEPGQARR